1 MIANKRKQEDAM
13 FYITRFKDIERR
25 EYECE
30 VVTPLFLGGADPQ
43 KAELRVPPIK
53 AAMRFWW
60 RALYGGEDTTKEMA
74 EREAA
79 IFGSTDKKS
88 TLSVTVHRL
97 NSKTALRDLP
107 PGKMVPVEGK
117 TYKTSIIN
125 YLAYGLFEY
134 KNAIKKNVYT
144 KEHIEPASRMKI
156 IISFLPAFETDV
168 LNAFKTLITF
178 GGIGAR
184 SRNGF
189 GALCCTEF
197 IDQKMKKAGELKSF
211 TSFSKETKLFN
222 KFNKHENWSDAL
234 SEVGEV
240 YRNARLKLD
249 KRHSWDNRRFIALPI
264 EAQRE
269 NIPEPIRHGRHAKP
283 YFLHV
288 NKTTDGKY
296 QGQILFLPYLYKA
309 TPGDRSNQVPEYMA
323 ACGKMNEEIEKA
335 MGGAK

>member
-1 MIANKRKQEDAM
+1 M
-13 FYITRFKDIERR
+13 FYISRFKDIEKR

-30 VVTPLFLGGADPQ
+30 VVTPLFLGSADPK

-53 AAMRFWW
+53 AALRFWW
-60 RALYGGEDTTKEMA
+60 RAMYDWTDIDSMAKKESN
-74 EREAA
+74 

-88 TLSVTVHRL
+88 VLTVLLHHENTKTVL
-97 NSKTALRDLP
+97 NDLP
-107 PGKMVPVEGK
+107 TGKMVPVEGK
-117 TYKTSIIN
+117 TYRTSIIN

-134 KNAIKKNVYT
+134 KSNIKKNVYT
-144 KEHIEPASRMKI
+144 KEPIVPETRLKIMVSFPNVFEFEVMKA
-156 IISFLPAFETDV
+156 LKA
-168 LNAFKTLITF
+168 LITF

-189 GALCCTEF
+189 GSLHCAALM
-197 IDQKMKKAGELKSF
+197 DQMIKKNSELKSF
-211 TSFSKETKLFN
+211 TSFSKEAKLFN
-222 KFNKHENWSDAL
+222 QFKKHATWSDAL
-234 SEVGEV
+234 SEIGEV
-240 YRNARLKLD
+240 YRNARLNLD
-249 KRHSWDNRRFIALPI
+249 RRHSWDNRKFISLPI

-296 QGQILFLPYLYKA
+296 QGQILFLPYRYKA
-309 TPGDRSNQVPEYMA
+309 KADDRDNQTNDYMA
-323 ACGKMNEEIEKA
+323 VCGKMNEEILKA

>member
-1 MIANKRKQEDAM
+1 M
-13 FYITRFKDIERR
+13 FCISRFKDVEKR

-30 VVTPLFLGGADPQ
+30 VVTPLFLGGADPK

-60 RALYGGEDTTKEMA
+60 RALYDGENTTKMA
-74 EREAA
+74 EQEAA

-88 TLSVTVHRL
+88 ILSMTLHCL
-97 NSKTALRDLP
+97 NSKKALKDLP
-107 PGKMVPVEGK
+107 PGKMVPVAGK
-117 TYKTSIIN
+117 TYKTSIIKTSIIN

-134 KNAIKKNVYT
+134 KGAIKT
-144 KEHIEPASRMKI
+144 KEHIEPESRMKF

-168 LNAFKTLITF
+168 LNAFKALITF

-189 GALCCTEF
+189 GTLYCAEF
-197 IDQKMKKAGELKSF
+197 IDQKMKMEGELKSF
-211 TSFSKETKLFN
+211 TSFSKEAKLFN

-234 SEVGEV
+234 SEIGEV

-249 KRHSWDNRRFIALPI
+249 RRHSWNNRKFIALPI
-264 EAQRE
+264 EAQKE